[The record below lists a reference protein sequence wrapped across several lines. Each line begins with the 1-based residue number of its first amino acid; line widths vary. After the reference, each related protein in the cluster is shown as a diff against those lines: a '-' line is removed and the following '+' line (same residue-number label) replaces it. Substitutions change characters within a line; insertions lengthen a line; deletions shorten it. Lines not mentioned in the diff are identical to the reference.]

1 MVPIMIIRILW
12 SNEKHLNCDNI
23 DDHLGRV
30 GLHQRP
36 AQGRSRLTSPENRYK
51 NDDYDYE
58 EDDDVGEEDGEDGLE
73 EEYGGDDE

>member
-1 MVPIMIIRILW
+1 MITQVE
-12 SNEKHLNCDNI
+12 SASTK
-23 DDHLGRV
+23 
-30 GLHQRP
+30 GLLKAGLDWPVQKT
-36 AQGRSRLTSPENRYK
+36 GDK